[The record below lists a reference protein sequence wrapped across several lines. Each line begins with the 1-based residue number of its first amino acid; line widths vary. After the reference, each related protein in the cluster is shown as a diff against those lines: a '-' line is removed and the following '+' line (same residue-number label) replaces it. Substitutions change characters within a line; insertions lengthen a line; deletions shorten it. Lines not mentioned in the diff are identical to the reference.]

1 MEYEKMADSRSVKN
15 GLNPGGICF
24 LIESRGGKVLNARP
38 SVNGKKAFLAV
49 CLAFC
54 AVRLWGGESEA
65 AQRSRPPMIK
75 MEFKL
80 HVGAN
85 FMVLNDLNEGWKG
98 VLEGREISP
107 YITLT
112 SGRYR
117 PAGLGFEAGVEGI
130 VYLESRLG
138 VGFEA
143 DFLRVTRTSEAKF
156 SASEHAGP
164 VSYYR
169 ESVVPEITAVPLILK
184 TQMTLFE
191 RRRWKGTIQ
200 AGAGLWIGRVRI
212 EHPLENESSSNT
224 LLEEWRARGVSLG
237 AQGGLGFEYRFNQKL
252 ALALDVLGRYAKL
265 RAPKGDYVIGGS
277 VTSDAFM
284 WICYG
289 GAFDS
294 PWIVFDRSKPAD
306 DYFRGYRKAD
316 IDLSG
321 FSIRIGLKIAVLK

>member
-1 MEYEKMADSRSVKN
+1 M
-15 GLNPGGICF
+15 
-24 LIESRGGKVLNARP
+24 NARP
-38 SVNGKKAFLAV
+38 NVDGKKVILAV
-49 CLAFC
+49 CLVFC
-54 AVRLWGGESEA
+54 GVRLWGGDSEA
-65 AQRSRPPMIK
+65 AQRSRLPRMR

-80 HVGAN
+80 HIGAN
-85 FMVLNDLNEGWKG
+85 FMLLNDLNEGWKG

-112 SGRYR
+112 SGRYC
-117 PAGLGFEAGVEGI
+117 PAGPGFEAGLEGI
-130 VYLESRLG
+130 VFLESRLG
-138 VGFEA
+138 LGFEA
-143 DFLRVTRTSEAKF
+143 DFLRVTRTSETKF
-156 SASEHAGP
+156 SESEHAGP

-169 ESVVPEITAVPLILK
+169 ESVAPEITAVPLIFK
-184 TQMTLFE
+184 IQTNLFE
-191 RRRWKGTIQ
+191 RRRWKGTVQ
-200 AGAGLWIGRVRI
+200 AGAGLWIGQVRI
-212 EHPLENESSSNT
+212 EHPLEDESSSST

-237 AQGGLGFEYRFNQKL
+237 AQGGLGFEYRFNQNV

-265 RAPKGDYVIGGS
+265 RAPKGDHVIGGS

-294 PWIVFDRSKPAD
+294 PWILFDRSKPAD

-321 FSIRIGLKIAVLK
+321 FSVRIGLKIAVLK